1 MLKHYGEWK
10 TELMLWYIYD
20 RISLD
25 GDLNPIILEDKGKEK
40 SIIIKTPE
48 DLWDAIQ
55 NIESKI
61 DKKDE

>member
-1 MLKHYGEWK
+1 
-10 TELMLWYIYD
+10 MLWYIYD
-20 RISLD
+20 RVSLD

-40 SIIIKTPE
+40 SIIINDPE
-48 DLWDAIQ
+48 ELWDTIQ

>member
-1 MLKHYGEWK
+1 MHYGEWK

-20 RISLD
+20 RVSLD
-25 GDLNPIILEDKGKEK
+25 GELNPIIIEDKGKEK
-40 SIIIKTPE
+40 SITINDPE
-48 DLWDAIQ
+48 ELWEAIQ

>member
-1 MLKHYGEWK
+1 MLMHYGEWK

-20 RISLD
+20 RVSLD
-25 GDLNPIILEDKGKEK
+25 GELNPIIIEDKGKEK
-40 SIIIKTPE
+40 SITINDPE
-48 DLWDAIQ
+48 ELWDTIQ